1 MEQDRFEN
9 AEKNFRTDEKE
20 LLETKKP
27 ILSDFFVCELSETEN
42 TLLMRLANG
51 QVFSLTLKE
60 V

>member
-20 LLETKKP
+20 LLETMKP
-27 ILSDFFVCELSETEN
+27 ILSDFFICELSETKY

>member
-20 LLETKKP
+20 LLETMKP

-42 TLLMRLANG
+42 ALMMRLANG